1 VEVLRATIKNASTC
15 SVDKS
20 VHEDCFI
27 SFLSHQAAIPNLI
40 AYFVG
45 IESGTR
51 VTTIYRG
58 QAFSGETKTTISD
71 RGRIWQY
78 SPLV

>member
-1 VEVLRATIKNASTC
+1 MSVDLLRARIKNASTC

-45 IESGTR
+45 IESRTL

-58 QAFSGETKTTISD
+58 
-71 RGRIWQY
+71 
-78 SPLV
+78 